1 MVQGVSRSCQRR
13 RYCAPVAGRPLD
25 GVRVVE
31 LGVWVAGPGAGGV
44 LAEWGADVIK
54 VEAPEGDP
62 MRRLFAITAGH
73 GQTQSPPFDLDNR
86 GKRSVVLDLRDPADR
101 DTMRLLVG
109 TADVFLTNLRPDAVE
124 RLGLGPDRLLSD
136 LPGLVYAS
144 VTGYGRD
151 GPDADRAGYDVG
163 AFWAR
168 TGMALATTPEGE
180 GPAGIRAGMGDH
192 VTAMAL
198 VAGICAALH
207 QRHASG
213 VGQLVDTSLLRTG
226 IWSVGWDFGIQLRF
240 GKLAPTLPRTETMN
254 PTMNPYR
261 ARDGH
266 WFWLLG
272 LESDRHWPG
281 ICKAVE
287 RPDWCEQEPFASSR
301 GRRKQA
307 HEVITALD
315 EVFASQDR
323 DEWTR
328 RFDAEGVWWAPV
340 HTMADVVAD
349 PQADAAGAFVDVP
362 EGGGAAAH
370 RAVATP
376 VTFGG
381 VDGGVGA
388 VPGLGE
394 HTAEVLAELDRL
406 SVRRA
411 GDHGA
416 S

>member
-1 MVQGVSRSCQRR
+1 M
-13 RYCAPVAGRPLD
+13 AGGPLD
-25 GVRVVE
+25 GVRVIE
-31 LGVWVAGPGAGGV
+31 LGVWVAGPGAGAV

-73 GQTQSPPFDLDNR
+73 GQPQSPPFDLDNR

-101 DTMRLLVG
+101 DVMRRLVAG
-109 TADVFLTNLRPDAVE
+109 ADVFLTNLRPDAIE
-124 RLGLGPDRLLSD
+124 RLGLGPDRLLTD
-136 LPGLVYAS
+136 LPRLVYAS

-168 TGMALATTPEGE
+168 TGMALATTPEGDP
-180 GPAGIRAGMGDH
+180 PAGIRAGMGDH
-192 VTAMAL
+192 VTAMTL

-213 VGQLVDTSLLRTG
+213 TGQLVDTSLLRAG
-226 IWSVGWDFGIQLRF
+226 IWCMGWDYGIQLRF

-254 PTMNPYR
+254 PAMNPYQ
-261 ARDGH
+261 AADGR

-281 ICKAVE
+281 VCRAVE
-287 RPDWCEQEPFASSR
+287 RPAWVEQEPFASSR

-307 HEVITALD
+307 HEVIAALD
-315 EVFASQDR
+315 EVFATR
-323 DEWTR
+323 PRAEWFR

-340 HTMADVVAD
+340 HAPADVVVD
-349 PQADAAGAFVDVP
+349 PQALAAGAFVDVP
-362 EGGGAAAH
+362 DGAGADAH

-376 VTFGG
+376 VSFGG
-381 VDGGVGA
+381 SAPRVGA

-394 HTAEVLAELDRL
+394 HTAEVLAELGL
-406 SVRRA
+406 
-411 GDHGA
+411 
-416 S
+416 